1 MFSWYHFFLF
11 YFPLQI
17 GYLILQ
23 WVYIWIRISC
33 LHWQSYLRKHKIFQ
47 PWQKTSKYLAEL
59 IMVQCF
65 RVDVCI
71 VWFCCLLDG
80 IWCSLSIQKGVDPEI
95 MVSKISSSSL
105 QVELCSCHIINH
117 LSIFSQ
123 SLDSMF
129 YIVSKWL
136 PEF

>member
-1 MFSWYHFFLF
+1 MISFFFVLF
-11 YFPLQI
+11 PPSNRLFD
-17 GYLILQ
+17 
-23 WVYIWIRISC
+23 SAMS
-33 LHWQSYLRKHKIFQ
+33 LHMDPNLLSSLAVLFEKTIFQ

-80 IWCSLSIQKGVDPEI
+80 IWCSLSVQKGVDPEI

-117 LSIFSQ
+117 LSIFNQ